1 MMKIRRGAAVIFS
14 ALVFFGLMAALP
26 AQAQSGAQS
35 GAQSAA
41 QSVNKAAKRDVFEV
55 RDVAVDVTAETAAKA
70 REKALA
76 QGEREAFRRLV
87 TRLTLSPEQDG
98 GEVSL
103 PQDISTL
110 VKDFQVLEEKT
121 SAVRYLATLVY
132 RFKPR
137 LVRKYF
143 IDSYMAFAETP
154 SKPVLVLPVFQA
166 AGARLL
172 FDDPNPWRDAWAVRP
187 DTGGLVPMVLPKGD
201 LADISLI
208 GAEQAVDGDMQRLS
222 AVARRYGAGDT
233 LVVQAIQGMDSRG
246 LATLEVFMTRYG
258 TAQVEQTVVKSYASR
273 AGETLSGLLRR
284 AADDLAR
291 RVEDNWKRDNLLEF
305 GRQAVIAVR
314 LSIGGLGE
322 WVGLK
327 RILAGIAVIR
337 RADPVLLSRG
347 EVVVNLH
354 YIGDPDQLSLALEQE
369 DLILSRENGEW
380 IITPAAGAVGIP
392 EKKS

>member
-1 MMKIRRGAAVIFS
+1 MMKIRRRGFAIIP
-14 ALVFFGLMAALP
+14 ALVFLGLMAAFP
-26 AQAQSGAQS
+26 AA
-35 GAQSAA
+35 AQSAA
-41 QSVNKAAKRDVFEV
+41 QSGAKAAKRDVFEV

-70 REKALA
+70 REKALVM
-76 QGEREAFRRLV
+76 GEREAFRRLEA
-87 TRLTLSPEQDG
+87 RLTLSPERDG
-98 GEVSL
+98 GEF
-103 PQDISTL
+103 PMPEDISAL

-166 AGARLL
+166 AGALLL
-172 FDDPNPWRDAWAVRP
+172 FDDPNPWRDAWTTQT
-187 DTGGLVPMVLPKGD
+187 DNGGLVPMALPKGD

-222 AVARRYGAGDT
+222 AIARRYGAGDT

-246 LATLEVFMTRYG
+246 LAALEVFMTRYG
-258 TAQVEQTVVKSYASR
+258 TAQVEQTVVKSYAAR
-273 AGETLSGLLRR
+273 AGETLAGLLRR
-284 AADDLAR
+284 AAADLAR

-305 GRQAVIAVR
+305 GRQSVIAVR
-314 LSIGGLGE
+314 LPISGLGE

-337 RADPVLLSRG
+337 RADPVLLSRR
-347 EVVVNLH
+347 EVMVNIH

-369 DLILSRENGEW
+369 DLILSREDGEW
-380 IITPAAGAVGIP
+380 VITPAAGAAEIP
-392 EKKS
+392 GKKS

>member
-1 MMKIRRGAAVIFS
+1 MEIRHRAVAFLT
-14 ALVFFGLMAALP
+14 ALILTLIIVLP
-26 AQAQSGAQS
+26 ARAQSGT
-35 GAQSAA
+35 
-41 QSVNKAAKRDVFEV
+41 KEAKRDVFEV

-70 REKALA
+70 REKALT
-76 QGEREAFRRLV
+76 QGERKAFRRLV
-87 TRLTLSPEQDG
+87 GRLTLLPEQDG
-98 GEVSL
+98 GEL
-103 PQDISTL
+103 PLPEDISTM

-166 AGARLL
+166 AGALLL
-172 FDDPNPWRDAWAVRP
+172 FDDPNPWRDAWAART
-187 DTGGLVPMVLPKGD
+187 DTDGLVPMALPKGD

-208 GAEQAVDGDMQRLS
+208 GAEQAIDGDMQRLS
-222 AVARRYGAGDT
+222 AIARRYGAGDT
-233 LVVQAIQGMDSRG
+233 LVAQAIQGMDSRG
-246 LATLEVFMTRYG
+246 LAALEVFMTRYG
-258 TAQVEQTVVKSYASR
+258 TAQMEQTVVKSYASR
-273 AGETLSGLLRR
+273 VGETLAGLLRR

-314 LSIGGLGE
+314 LPIRGLKD

-337 RADPVLLSRG
+337 RADPVLLSRR
-347 EVVVNLH
+347 EVMVNIH
-354 YIGDPDQLSLALEQE
+354 YIGDPDQLALALEQE
-369 DLILSRENGEW
+369 DLILGREDGEW
-380 IITPAAGAVGIP
+380 IITPAAGAVEIP
-392 EKKS
+392 GKKS

>member
-1 MMKIRRGAAVIFS
+1 MKIRRPAATFLAVFI
-14 ALVFFGLMAALP
+14 LVLMAILP
-26 AQAQSGAQS
+26 A
-35 GAQSAA
+35 AA
-41 QSVNKAAKRDVFEV
+41 QKADKPLKRDVFEV
-55 RDVAVDVTAETAAKA
+55 RNVAVDVTAKTAAKA
-70 REKALA
+70 RKKALA
-76 QGEREAFRRLV
+76 LGEREAFRRLV
-87 TRLTLSPEQDG
+87 ARLTLSPERKG
-98 GEVSL
+98 GEV
-103 PQDISTL
+103 PVPEDISTM
-110 VKDFQVLEEKT
+110 VKDFQVLNEKT

-166 AGARLL
+166 AGALLL
-172 FDDPNPWRDAWAVRP
+172 FDDPNPWRDAWTTQT
-187 DTGGLVPMVLPKGD
+187 DNGGLVPMALPKGD

-222 AVARRYGAGDT
+222 AIARRYGAGDT
-233 LVVQAIQGMDSRG
+233 LVVQAIQGIDSNG

-258 TAQVEQTVVKSYASR
+258 TAQVEQTVVKSYAAR
-273 AGETLSGLLRR
+273 AGETLAGLLRR
-284 AADDLAR
+284 AAADLAR

-305 GRQAVIAVR
+305 GRQSVIAVR
-314 LSIGGLGE
+314 LPISGLGE

-337 RADPVLLSRG
+337 RADPVLLSRR
-347 EVVVNLH
+347 EVMVNIH

-369 DLILSRENGEW
+369 DLILSREDGEW
-380 IITPAAGAVGIP
+380 VITPAAGAAEIP
-392 EKKS
+392 GKKS

>member
-1 MMKIRRGAAVIFS
+1 M
-14 ALVFFGLMAALP
+14 
-26 AQAQSGAQS
+26 
-35 GAQSAA
+35 
-41 QSVNKAAKRDVFEV
+41 
-55 RDVAVDVTAETAAKA
+55 VA
-70 REKALA
+70 
-76 QGEREAFRRLV
+76 
-87 TRLTLSPEQDG
+87 RLTLAPKQDG
-98 GEVSL
+98 GEI
-103 PQDISTL
+103 PPPEDISAM

-121 SAVRYLATLVY
+121 STVRYLATLVY

-166 AGARLL
+166 AGALLL
-172 FDDPNPWRDAWAVRP
+172 FDDPNPWRDAWAARA
-187 DTGGLVPMVLPKGD
+187 DTGGLVPMALPKGD
-201 LADISLI
+201 LTDISLI

-222 AVARRYGAGDT
+222 AIAKRYGAGDT
-233 LVVQAIQGMDSRG
+233 LVAQAIQGMDSRG

-273 AGETLSGLLRR
+273 TGEPLAGLLRR
-284 AADDLAR
+284 AVDDLAR

-314 LSIGGLGE
+314 LPISGLKD

-337 RADPVLLSRG
+337 RADPVLLSRD
-347 EVVVNLH
+347 EAIVNIH
-354 YIGDPDQLSLALEQE
+354 YIGDPDQLSLALEQS
-369 DLILSRENGEW
+369 DLILSREDGEW
-380 IITPAAGAVGIP
+380 IITPAAGAPEIP
-392 EKKS
+392 GKKS